1 MWELLWLGTA
11 KQFSTCVWSREQL
24 CKCKCN
30 APVILSC
37 NTECTVEYVFA
48 LICLSKAGQLVNE
61 GDMTVEDFLE
71 SNHQLTVQQQTAR
84 EEEEDRAD
92 DMEAEELNNLRQVLY

>member
-71 SNHQLTVQQQTAR
+71 SDHQLTVQQQTAR

-92 DMEAEELNNLRQVLY
+92 DMEAEEFNNLRQVLY